1 MKWVVIF
8 SILFTFGCTPKD
20 EFKTDLR
27 EYSINNLHT
36 VVGVGEWRG
45 DTFVIQSHDGQQWD
59 IPKDV
64 TIYESAVTLESFSR
78 VTK

>member
-1 MKWVVIF
+1 MKWINICIV
-8 SILFTFGCTPKD
+8 LFIVGCSSSD
-20 EFKTDLR
+20 YSTDLR

-64 TIYESAVTLESFSR
+64 VIYESAVTLESFSR